1 MCAFLTCRSQRYN
14 SVHIHQPKVCT
25 LHLFLFCP
33 NVTCAQCTADIH
45 SSIKHAEDCTQ
56 VQNKSESSRKHNE
69 NGSFIINIQE
79 RKKKTQ
85 VIMSHVLVAFICKKT
100 MCKNTQLLTLSEKK
114 INSVHL
120 IRFVHAVV
128 DINSRKIKFLRN
140 FILIFSL

>member
-14 SVHIHQPKVCT
+14 SVHIHTAALLV
-25 LHLFLFCP
+25 LSH
-33 NVTCAQCTADIH
+33 VTCAHCTADTH

-79 RKKKTQ
+79 RKKKNS
-85 VIMSHVLVAFICKKT
+85 SHNVPCFSSIHMQKT
-100 MCKNTQLLTLSEKK
+100 MCTNTQLLTLPEKK